1 VIGYVPSDRR
11 ACHGRRAPW
20 NTWISLTPP
29 KRLTIE
35 VKLVIQSD
43 VQMHSQRGGVFV
55 WPGACFAGSSHRHR
69 SPLWRL
75 RGDPRCVGVVT
86 KSPRSNQEPL
96 AGGTAN
102 EPEKRCVLILGNAL
116 VHDRAAIALMVDAG
130 VLMRLLPPYSPDFI
144 PIENLFSVR
153 NSWLQRR
160 VTPKQ
165 VSEKPF
171 LSIAVMLS

>member
-1 VIGYVPSDRR
+1 VIGYVPEDRR
-11 ACHGRRAPW
+11 ACHGRRTPW
-20 NTWISLTPP
+20 NTSSNLTPP

-43 VQMHSQRGGVFV
+43 EQTNSQRGGVCV
-55 WPGACFAGSSHRHR
+55 WPGACLAGSSHRHR
-69 SPLWRL
+69 SPRWRL

-86 KSPRSNQEPL
+86 KSPRSYQKPL

-102 EPEKRCVLILGNAL
+102 EREERCVLIFDNAQ
-116 VHDRAAIALMVDAG
+116 VHDRAAIALIVDAG

-144 PIENLFSVR
+144 PIENEVSVR

-165 VSEKPF
+165 VS
-171 LSIAVMLS
+171 